1 MKGFLLGTVVLVG
14 LEVLL
19 TSSYGIN
26 NLQNGTDLFS
36 RGLKRLLAPDVAGI
50 PNHVAKSGAQGA
62 PVPAPSGSSSGV
74 PMSSTQVM
82 PNPYIA
88 QV

>member
-1 MKGFLLGTVVLVG
+1 MKGFLLGTVTLVA

-26 NLQNGTDLFS
+26 NLQNGTNLFS

-50 PNHVAKSGAQGA
+50 PNHVKAKAAASGST
-62 PVPAPSGSSSGV
+62 SGSSYV
-74 PMSSTQVM
+74 PTVTT
-82 PNPYIA
+82 PYIA